1 MKEIRLTAES
11 INTFLQK
18 KTEAGNKPE
27 TITEYAAR
35 YCNAKGNIA
44 AMEDIYAVRR
54 YFGGKNH

>member
-27 TITEYAAR
+27 TITEY
-35 YCNAKGNIA
+35 
-44 AMEDIYAVRR
+44 RR
-54 YFGGKNH
+54 ILLALDYSQ